1 MSFTIKG
8 NLRGL
13 LCSDCEL
20 PVSGNSVKV
29 YKTFDRANETR
40 LAVADAKQTFHQVT
54 DAELKEKEKLFI
66 AEAKLQDNGDFVIEI
81 GDKSGYDGGTLDV
94 DWYCGNTP
102 IKIGPH
108 HAKDLSL
115 QFHITTLQPTF
126 KQTESGQV
134 AFFEYR
140 IDPKWFCRILTLLDI
155 WVVCG
160 IVADCET
167 KKPLSGVK
175 VFAYDVDLIQ
185 DDTLGNAYT
194 DSNGKFTIVYP
205 GANFR
210 QTLLSPFLNV
220 EWPAG
225 PDYYFRV
232 ESSSGAVLL
241 QEDRTRGRQ
250 TDRHNA
256 HNCFCVKLCIKDGG
270 IYTSDVPWFT
280 SVGEFNITSDIDAS
294 GKTLFAKAGV
304 TGAVG
309 GVGYGFFGIV
319 NLKGYATKKV
329 PTAPSSALYYRFSY
343 SLDNVNFN
351 AVTSAQMDSKLK
363 VATRQITWNGT
374 VAFQDVIVD
383 TILPASPQDSIP
395 ADNYPNPILPHIIN
409 PDANGW
415 IRVDQPA
422 MDNGFYGPLVR
433 LNTNSII
440 GGGSASAGLNPG
452 DAVGMADQK
461 NGKILYLQFQTTDDP
476 ANAASPNL
484 KTQSIIGK
492 IYVNNWDE
500 VNLIKLE
507 ELYSNGLSG
516 CSPVKTTAHIDYTI
530 DHELLASWGIS
541 VWSNATGYVSGF
553 PSGNAPRGAAS
564 QIVLNNPPAASSI
577 VINPLFENWP
587 SCAYML
593 KLTTYRKLTTG
604 DDNDHGKDNPVL
616 FCR

>member
-1 MSFTIKG
+1 MSFIIKG

-13 LCSDCEL
+13 LCSDCEM

-66 AEAKLQDNGDFVIEI
+66 AEGRLQDNGDFIIEI
-81 GDKSGYDGGTLDV
+81 GEKSGYDGGTVDV

-102 IKIGPH
+102 IKIGPGPK
-108 HAKDLSL
+108 KDLSL
-115 QFHITTLQPTF
+115 QFHITTLQPTY
-126 KQTESGQV
+126 KQTEKGDQV

-160 IVADCET
+160 IVTDCET

-256 HNCFCVKLCIKDGG
+256 HNCFCVKICIKDGG
-270 IYTSDVPWFT
+270 VYTSDVPWFT
-280 SVGEFNITSDIDAS
+280 SVGKFNITSDIDAA
-294 GKTLFAKAGV
+294 GKTLTAKSG
-304 TGAVG
+304 VG
-309 GVGYGFFGIV
+309 GVGYGFFNSV
-319 NLKGYATKKV
+319 NLVGYATKKV
-329 PTAPSSALYYRFSY
+329 PTAPASALHYRFLY
-343 SLDNVNFN
+343 SLDNVNYSP
-351 AVTSAQMDSKLK
+351 VTAAQMDPTQLK
-363 VATRQITWNGT
+363 VATRQITWNGGP
-374 VAFQDVIVD
+374 AFQNVMID
-383 TILPASPQDSIP
+383 LGQPASVPDSIP
-395 ADNYPNPILPHIIN
+395 ADNFPSPIADHILH

-422 MDNGFYGPLVR
+422 LDNGFYGPLVL
-433 LNTNSII
+433 LNTNTII
-440 GGGSASAGLNPG
+440 GGGDASAGLTPG
-452 DAVGMADQK
+452 SPVGAANQK
-461 NGKILYLQFQTTDDP
+461 NGTMLYLKFQTTDDP
-476 ANAASPNL
+476 ANPASANL
-484 KTQSIIGK
+484 NTQSIIGK
-492 IYVNNWDE
+492 IYVNNWNE
-500 VNLIKLE
+500 VSLLKLE
-507 ELYSNGLSG
+507 ELFAGGGSG
-516 CSPVKTTAHIDYTI
+516 CTPVQSQAHVDYTV
-530 DHELLASWGIS
+530 DHELIGSWNIGI
-541 VWSNATGYVSGF
+541 WSNAIGSVSGL
-553 PSGNAPRGAAS
+553 PSGNVPRGAAAVYNLATAAIS
-564 QIVLNNPPAASSI
+564 PAFST
-577 VINPLFENWP
+577 WP
-587 SCAYML
+587 SCAYS
-593 KLTTYRKLTTG
+593 LTLGTVRKLTTG
-604 DDNDHGKDNPVL
+604 DSNDQGKTNQVI
-616 FCR
+616 FCK